1 MVFVCG
7 VLLLAIVTPLS
18 VIAENFATTGE
29 SYTLPYTTNR
39 SITSFD
45 SITEISNVMHE
56 DFICGGNQLG
66 APGDDCI
73 IDQSTTKGLY
83 VETFDEGTRFDKR
96 KLTIENFGEP
106 HYVHLDVFV
115 CYKMPISNSAPD
127 DIACARTVEDL
138 YYEETHTFEF
148 YSHLGNELY
157 VYIVANEGSGGDQT
171 RYGIKVEIIEFSNED
186 HEEPRELGAG
196 STIADQVC
204 QESCD
209 SDSDSDKIDAFEFSF
224 HKGDSFEIEFWST
237 ECEPSHGNVNYQIA
251 VNVYIFTPSNP
262 NLAASYYWY
271 LNEQDCGRDDRYESI
286 SITNAS
292 KGGDLLITFLA
303 TDDHGDENPSSY
315 EVSLVTHDIS
325 NRDLIH
331 DEDQD
336 GVPDVQES
344 QCGSNYWYD
353 QDVPQDTDGDLE
365 CDVLDNDDDGDGVP
379 DTFDHCPVDFIE
391 QATSRNED
399 HDGDGCQNSISLDDD
414 SDGINDLL
422 DSCPLGIVNILSN
435 ENNDFDNDG
444 CLDQE
449 DDDDDNDGWSDIL
462 EDNCET
468 NSKDFEDIP
477 DDLDGDY
484 ICDNLDDDVDGDG
497 FEDDND
503 SFPRNSDEWE
513 DNDLDGIGNN
523 ADLDDDGDEVN
534 DVDDE
539 FPLDPTQSSDFDG
552 DGCGDNHAGLNGDQF
567 PNEPS
572 QCFDSDGDG
581 YGDNQSGIFPDL
593 FPHDATQWN
602 DVDGDGFGDNPNGV
616 LPDKFPLDST
626 QWVDTDGDGYGDN
639 QNGNSP
645 DLFPYDPTQWNDI
658 DGDGFGDNSN
668 GNNGD
673 SCHLTFGTSYRDL
686 NGCPDMDSDGW
697 SNGGDDCPEKSGPSV
712 FDRKGCNDSDGDG
725 YSDSDSSSPPHPLG
739 AADAFPFDSSQYRD
753 SDGDGYGD
761 NISGQNSDICPNMYG
776 NSSIDRMG
784 CPDQDGDGW
793 SDDNDAFKDDSAQWN
808 DSDGDGFGDESDNRN
823 GDACPNIWGT
833 STSKNARGCLD
844 EDGDGIRDDDDTCS
858 GGKNQIQDTKN
869 TCLAAVLKGEANIFE
884 AQGATLLSLVPLIYF
899 LIMIRK
905 SKPPLDKEDSL

>member
-1 MVFVCG
+1 MVNYLSKEDLLGSMMKLEMLVSG
-7 VLLLAIVTPLS
+7 VLLLVIITPLS

-29 SYTLPYTTNR
+29 SYTLAYTTNR
-39 SITSFD
+39 SISTFD

-56 DFICGGNQLG
+56 DFICGGNELG

-83 VETFDEGTRFDKR
+83 VETFEEGTLFDKR
-96 KLTIENFGEP
+96 KLTIENYGEP
-106 HYVHLDVFV
+106 HYVHLDIFV
-115 CYKMPISNSAPD
+115 CYRIPVSNSAPNN
-127 DIACARTVEDL
+127 IACAQSADDL

-186 HEEPRELGAG
+186 NEEPRELSVG

-209 SDSDSDKIDAFEFSF
+209 SDSDADKIDAFDFPF

-237 ECEPSHGNVNYQIA
+237 ECESSHGNVNYQIG
-251 VNVYIFTPSNP
+251 VNAYIFTSSQTD
-262 NLAASYYWY
+262 LADSYYWY
-271 LNEQDCGRDDRYESI
+271 LNEQDCGRDDGYESI
-286 SITNAS
+286 ILTNAS
-292 KGGDLLITFLA
+292 KGGDLLIIFLA
-303 TDDHGDENPSSY
+303 TDNHEDENPSSF

-344 QCGSNYWYD
+344 QCGSNYWYA
-353 QDVPQDTDGDLE
+353 QDVPLDTDGDLE

-379 DTFDHCPVDFIE
+379 DTIDGCPAYFIE
-391 QATSRNED
+391 QETSRNED
-399 HDGDGCQNSISLDDD
+399 HDGDGCQNSISFDDD
-414 SDGINDLL
+414 GDGIRD
-422 DSCPLGIVNILSN
+422 DDDTCPLGIANILAT
-435 ENNDFDNDG
+435 EYNDFDDDG

-449 DDDDDNDGWSDIL
+449 DLDDDNDVWSDIL

-468 NSKDFEDIP
+468 NSKDFTDVPE
-477 DDLDGDY
+477 DLDGDY
-484 ICDNLDDDVDGDG
+484 ICDNLDDDDDGDG
-497 FEDDND
+497 FDDDND

-513 DNDLDGIGNN
+513 DTDLDGIGNN
-523 ADLDDDGDEVN
+523 ADFDDDGDEVN
-534 DVDDE
+534 DADDT

-572 QCFDSDGDG
+572 QCFDYDGDG
-581 YGDNQSGIFPDL
+581 YGDNR
-593 FPHDATQWN
+593 
-602 DVDGDGFGDNPNGV
+602 
-616 LPDKFPLDST
+616 
-626 QWVDTDGDGYGDN
+626 
-639 QNGNSP
+639 NGNSP
-645 DLFPYDPTQWNDI
+645 DSFPYDSTQWNDI
-658 DGDGFGDNSN
+658 DGDGFGDNPN

-673 SCHLTFGTSYRDL
+673 SCHLTFGTSYRDV
-686 NGCPDMDSDGW
+686 NGCPDIDSDGW
-697 SNGGDDCPEKSGPSV
+697 SDEGDDCPDKSGPSV

-725 YSDSDSSSPPHPLG
+725 YSDSDSSLQPHPFG
-739 AADAFPFDSSQYRD
+739 AADAFPFDSTQWAD
-753 SDGDGYGD
+753 TDGDGYGD
-761 NISGQNSDICPNMYG
+761 NISGQSSDICPNEYG
-776 NSSIDRMG
+776 NSSKDRVG
-784 CPDQDGDGW
+784 CLDQDGDGW
-793 SDDNDAFKDDSAQWN
+793 SDDNDAFKDDSAQWS
-808 DSDGDGFGDESDNRN
+808 DSDGDGFGDESGNRN

-833 STSKNARGCLD
+833 STSQNARGCLD

-858 GGKNQIQDTKN
+858 GSKNQIQDTKN
-869 TCLAAVLKGEANIFE
+869 TCLAAVLKGETNIFE
-884 AQGATLLSLVPLIYF
+884 AQGTTLLSLVPLIYF

-905 SKPPLDKEDSL
+905 NKPAHDEVDSL